1 MRSEKSDNVTVV
13 VFFPRYLENTQ
24 ISDTIL
30 RSIYIFTTKMPSI
43 SKQEELFTKTIRKK
57 QKQTDKNTNYQEKN
71 IYMKILSENANS
83 KKKKEIPGLCFNR
96 ISSID

>member
-30 RSIYIFTTKMPSI
+30 RSIYIFTTKMPNI

-57 QKQTDKNTNYQEKN
+57 QKQTDKNTNYQQKKHLYEN
-71 IYMKILSENANS
+71 IIRECKL
-83 KKKKEIPGLCFNR
+83 KKKKKKSLAFA
-96 ISSID
+96 SIESQV

>member
-30 RSIYIFTTKMPSI
+30 RSIYIFTTKMPNI

-83 KKKKEIPGLCFNR
+83 KKKMKSLAFA
-96 ISSID
+96 SIESQV

>member
-83 KKKKEIPGLCFNR
+83 KKKK
-96 ISSID
+96 

>member
-30 RSIYIFTTKMPSI
+30 RSIYIFTTKMPNI

-83 KKKKEIPGLCFNR
+83 KKKKKSLAFA
-96 ISSID
+96 SIESQV

>member
-30 RSIYIFTTKMPSI
+30 RSIYIFTTKMPNI
-43 SKQEELFTKTIRKK
+43 SKQEELFTKTIRKNK
-57 QKQTDKNTNYQEKN
+57 NKQTKTPTT
-71 IYMKILSENANS
+71 
-83 KKKKEIPGLCFNR
+83 KKKTFI
-96 ISSID
+96 

>member
-30 RSIYIFTTKMPSI
+30 RSIYIFTTKMPNI

-83 KKKKEIPGLCFNR
+83 KKKK
-96 ISSID
+96 

>member
-30 RSIYIFTTKMPSI
+30 RSIYIFTTKMPNI

-83 KKKKEIPGLCFNR
+83 KKKNEIPGLCFNR

>member
-83 KKKKEIPGLCFNR
+83 KKKKMKSLAFA
-96 ISSID
+96 SIESQV